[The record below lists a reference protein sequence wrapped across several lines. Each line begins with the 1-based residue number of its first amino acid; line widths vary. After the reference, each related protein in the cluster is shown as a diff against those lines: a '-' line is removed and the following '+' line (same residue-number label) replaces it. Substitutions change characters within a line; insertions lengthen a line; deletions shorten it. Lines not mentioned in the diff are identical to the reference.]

1 MHDVFSEYLGP
12 DILLFGKEFP
22 RFLDRNMKTRPI
34 AFQILISAFFV
45 FPAHQSIA
53 ADTYNTGNGVLTV
66 AQIAVGDTL
75 YTNVR
80 ATIGQVISVGTASSD
95 TYSKYVAATNRLTIP
110 SVTIGTTTYYTV
122 VVSLTNVLSVGS
134 TCAGLTAC
142 LSDSGTTTSST
153 LYSAPA
159 TFESIVKTSY
169 QPSGLTSATTFV
181 SRNRYLISDAQIATS
196 SSNYLSIG
204 STYSATTGYAVE
216 SSTIPSASTYS
227 TYLNKLVHVVP
238 DSYGYYRLES
248 HLHPNNAIDFD
259 ATDSNAL
266 KFRNSFGK
274 VSKYFG
280 YLTFAYDSSTKLL
293 QAKKRY
299 SYSTTSATSNNN
311 TTYTGIWTEDSSFS
325 TTAQNYYV
333 AYTGGSYK
341 LVAASDSASK
351 FYLFDSPMDMGVPSF
366 MNPKAISYVSNGA
379 APFVSKTTVAATEG
393 TSGSIY
399 RQVNST
405 YRPQVLAAGTD
416 ATTKT
421 NAESMLETIKTTVES
436 SGETLRYSTT
446 VYKTFRN
453 SLLATKLVSDSIS
466 DGTPGQ
472 NLVPYVYFTNEKD
485 TTTGKYHPFMIIVSY
500 GNQAS
505 PNGLIDVPHPPGDG
519 SGGYASSKVTRF
531 SNLENYVIAIPMKD
545 YGQVSLV
552 TENVLSKSLWS
563 DVANTSLS
571 KDVYTY
577 ASTADNGIL
586 FNGAVMF
593 PAFNNTLVPS
603 HLFGELSPSGC
614 HVGQGGGGPHC
625 HMDSYQSSI
634 GLGLYNDAD
643 YVGKTHPPLIG
654 FGYDGIALFGRYRT
668 TTDSS
673 LLGYSTALDSFG
685 AHNHDA
691 IGYHYHAHWVEN
703 YTSSAGTYSM
713 PVLMKG
719 AYIGKI
725 GSIPYFGTN
734 SNFSAN
740 KYLGGTVP

>member
-1 MHDVFSEYLGP
+1 MKKKSVTP
-12 DILLFGKEFP
+12 QILL
-22 RFLDRNMKTRPI
+22 
-34 AFQILISAFFV
+34 AVFFMTV
-45 FPAHQSIA
+45 FDQSVA
-53 ADTYNTGNGVLTV
+53 ADTYHTGTGVLTV

-75 YTNVR
+75 YSNVK
-80 ATIGQVISVGTASSD
+80 ATIGQVISVGTTSSD
-95 TYSKYVAATNRLTIP
+95 TYSKYVPATNRLSIP
-110 SVTIGTTTYYTV
+110 SVTIGSTTYYDV
-122 VVSLTNVLSVGS
+122 IVSLANVLSVGS
-134 TCAGLTAC
+134 SCAGLSSC
-142 LSDSGTTTSST
+142 LNDSGTTTTSA

-181 SRNRYLISDAQIATS
+181 SRNRYLISDAQTATS
-196 SSNYLSIG
+196 SANYLSIG
-204 STYSATTGYAVE
+204 STYSATSGYAVE
-216 SSTIPSASTYS
+216 SSTIPASSTYS
-227 TYLNKLVHVVP
+227 SYLNKLVHVVP

-248 HLHPNNAIDFD
+248 HLHPNNAVDFD

-274 VSKYFG
+274 VSKYYG
-280 YLTFAYDSSTKLL
+280 YITFAYDSSTKLL

-299 SYSTTSATSNNN
+299 SYATTSSTSNNT
-311 TTYTGIWTEDSSFS
+311 TTYTGTWTEDTSFS
-325 TTAQNYYV
+325 GTAQNYYV
-333 AYTGGSYK
+333 AYTGGGYK
-341 LVAASDSASK
+341 LVASSASATK
-351 FYLFDSPMDMGVPSF
+351 FYLFDSPLDLGVPTF
-366 MNPKAISYVSNGA
+366 MNPKAVSYVSNGA
-379 APFVSKTTVAATEG
+379 APFISKNTVTATEG
-393 TSGSIY
+393 ISGSIY
-399 RQVNST
+399 RQVNAT
-405 YRPQVLAAGTD
+405 YRPQVLTAGVD

-531 SNLENYVIAIPMKD
+531 SNLENYVLAIPMKD
-545 YGQVSLV
+545 YGQVSV
-552 TENVLSKSLWS
+552 VAENVLSKSLWS
-563 DVANTSLS
+563 DVANTTLS

-625 HMDSYQSSI
+625 HMDSYQSGM

-668 TTDSS
+668 TADSS
-673 LLGYSTALDSFG
+673 LLGYATALDSFG

-691 IGYHYHAHWVEN
+691 IGYHYHAHVVEN

-725 GSIPYFGTN
+725 GSIPYFGVN
-734 SNFSAN
+734 SNFSTN

>member
-1 MHDVFSEYLGP
+1 MKKKSVTP
-12 DILLFGKEFP
+12 QILL
-22 RFLDRNMKTRPI
+22 
-34 AFQILISAFFV
+34 AVFFMTV
-45 FPAHQSIA
+45 FDQSVA
-53 ADTYNTGNGVLTV
+53 ADTYHTGTGVLTV

-75 YTNVR
+75 YSNVK
-80 ATIGQVISVGTASSD
+80 ATIGQVISIGTTSSD
-95 TYSKYVAATNRLTIP
+95 TYSKYVPATNRLSIP
-110 SVTIGTTTYYTV
+110 SVTIGSTTYYDV
-122 VVSLTNVLSVGS
+122 VVSLANVLSVGS
-134 TCAGLTAC
+134 SCAGLSSC
-142 LSDSGTTTSST
+142 LNDSGTPTTSA

-169 QPSGLTSATTFV
+169 QPSGLTNATTFV
-181 SRNRYLISDAQIATS
+181 SRNRYLISDAQTATS
-196 SSNYLSIG
+196 SANYLSIG
-204 STYSATTGYAVE
+204 STYSATSGYAVE
-216 SSTIPSASTYS
+216 SSTIPASSTYS
-227 TYLNKLVHVVP
+227 SYLNKLVHVVP

-259 ATDSNAL
+259 AADSNTL

-274 VSKYFG
+274 VSKYYG
-280 YLTFAYDSSTKLL
+280 YITFAYDSSTKLL

-299 SYSTTSATSNNN
+299 SYATTSSTSNNT
-311 TTYTGIWTEDSSFS
+311 TTYTGTWTEDTSFS
-325 TTAQNYYV
+325 GTAQNYYV
-333 AYTGGSYK
+333 AYTGGGYK
-341 LVAASDSASK
+341 LVASSASATK
-351 FYLFDSPMDMGVPSF
+351 FYLFDSPLDLGVPTF
-366 MNPKAISYVSNGA
+366 MNPKAVSYVSNGA
-379 APFVSKTTVAATEG
+379 APFISKNTVTATEG

-399 RQVNST
+399 RQVNAT
-405 YRPQVLAAGTD
+405 YRPQVLTAGVD

-436 SGETLRYSTT
+436 SGETLRYATT

-531 SNLENYVIAIPMKD
+531 SNLENYVLAIPMKD
-545 YGQVSLV
+545 YGQVSV
-552 TENVLSKSLWS
+552 VAENVLSKSLWS
-563 DVANTSLS
+563 DVANTTLS

-625 HMDSYQSSI
+625 HMDSYQSGM

-668 TTDSS
+668 TTDSP
-673 LLGYSTALDSFG
+673 LLGYATALDSFG

-691 IGYHYHAHWVEN
+691 IGYHYHAHVVEN

-725 GSIPYFGTN
+725 GSIPYFGVN
-734 SNFSAN
+734 SNFSTN